1 MNLRNLVSVAL
12 ICGLMALAGAVQAQ
26 QKSTGT
32 PVDPP
37 RPTVTGPSSLKSTPP
52 GKQRFEACCES
63 CPAGGCTG
71 CNSGPAGLSCGS
83 GLIKAKCQMVNNE
96 TTCVKDE

>member
-1 MNLRNLVSVAL
+1 MNLKNLISVIL
-12 ICGLMALAGAVQAQ
+12 VCGLMALSGAVEAQ
-26 QKSTGT
+26 QKTTGT
-32 PVDPP
+32 PTPP
-37 RPTVTGPSSLKSTPP
+37 PPTVSGPSSLKAAPK
-52 GKQRFEACCES
+52 GQQRFEACCDS

-71 CNSGPAGLSCGS
+71 CNSGPSGLSCGS